1 MSELAKIDIKYL
13 KGVGPKKADILK
25 SELKV
30 ENVEDM
36 LYVFPFRYVDRSKF
50 YKISEVDSS
59 MAYVQIKGKLQSIST
74 VGEGKS
80 LRLSGIFTDGTS
92 SVELVWFKG
101 AKYIADQLKIGN
113 EYVMFGKPNYYNNQ
127 LNFVHPEMEI
137 INSAEAKR
145 TLGGLQGVYNTTEKM
160 KNGFLNTK
168 GIQTII
174 FNIMQTYMGTYQLPE
189 TLPAYL
195 LSKLN
200 LPTLDTCIRN
210 LHFPKDKAL
219 LEKCQFRMK
228 FEELFYIQLQ
238 LLQRNSIQNK
248 KAGFVFSTIGNY
260 FLTFYRDYIPFQ
272 LTGAQKRVIKEV
284 REDVRSGKQM
294 NRLLQGD
301 VGSGKTLVAL
311 MCTLIALDNNFQAC
325 IMAPTEILAT
335 QHYIS
340 ISRMLQPLSVQVRL
354 LTGSTKTAE
363 RRDIHEG
370 LENGTLQLLIGTH
383 ALLEDNVKFKN
394 LGLAIIDEQHRFGV
408 AQRAKLWAKNTCPP
422 HVLVMTATPIP
433 RTLAMTLYGDLDVS
447 VIDELPPGRQPIKT
461 IHRTE
466 NNRLGI
472 YDFIKREVAKG
483 RQAYIVYPLIK
494 ESEALDFQNLETG
507 YEQLKGIFPEP
518 QYHIS
523 MVHGQLPAIEKDQE
537 MQKFVNGQTQILVA
551 TTVIEVG
558 VNVPNASVM
567 VIESAERFGLAQ
579 LHQLRGRV
587 GRGAE
592 QSYCI
597 LITST
602 KQSKNT
608 RERMEIMT
616 SSTDGFE
623 ISEADLRL
631 RGPGDLEGTQQSG
644 MPFEL
649 HIADLARDGQIL
661 QVARDM
667 ARLILTNDPNL
678 ETPENRILKEQL
690 QKKAPTVDWGSI
702 S

>member
-1 MSELAKIDIKYL
+1 
-13 KGVGPKKADILK
+13 
-25 SELKV
+25 
-30 ENVEDM
+30 
-36 LYVFPFRYVDRSKF
+36 
-50 YKISEVDSS
+50 
-59 MAYVQIKGKLQSIST
+59 
-74 VGEGKS
+74 
-80 LRLSGIFTDGTS
+80 
-92 SVELVWFKG
+92 
-101 AKYIADQLKIGN
+101 
-113 EYVMFGKPNYYNNQ
+113 
-127 LNFVHPEMEI
+127 
-137 INSAEAKR
+137 
-145 TLGGLQGVYNTTEKM
+145 
-160 KNGFLNTK
+160 
-168 GIQTII
+168 
-174 FNIMQTYMGTYQLPE
+174 
-189 TLPAYL
+189 
-195 LSKLN
+195 
-200 LPTLDTCIRN
+200 
-210 LHFPKDKAL
+210 
-219 LEKCQFRMK
+219 MK

-408 AQRAKLWAKNTCPP
+408 AQRAKLWAKNNCPP

>member
-13 KGVGPKKADILK
+13 KGVGPKKAELLK

-30 ENVEDM
+30 ENLEDM
-36 LYVFPFRYVDRSKF
+36 LYVFPFRYVDRSQF
-50 YKISEVDSS
+50 YKIKDVDSN
-59 MAYVQIKGKLQSIST
+59 MAYVQIKGVLQSMRTI
-74 VGEGKS
+74 GEGKTS
-80 LRLSGIFTDGTS
+80 RLSGIFCDGEST
-92 SVELVWFKG
+92 VELVWFKG
-101 AKYIADQLKIGN
+101 AKYIADQLKIGV
-113 EYVMFGKPNYYNNQ
+113 EYVMFGKPSFFNSQ
-127 LNFVHPEMEI
+127 LNFVHPEMETV
-137 INSAEAKR
+137 NSAEAKR
-145 TLGGLQGVYNTTEKM
+145 TMGGLQGVYNTTEKM

-168 GIQTII
+168 NIQSII
-174 FNIMQTYMGTYQLPE
+174 FNIMQTHMATYQLPE

-195 LSKLN
+195 LAKLN
-200 LPTLDTCIRN
+200 IPTLDTCIRN

-238 LLQRNSIQNK
+238 LLQRNSIQHK
-248 KAGFVFSTIGNY
+248 KAGFVFGTIGNY
-260 FLTFYRDYIPFQ
+260 FNTFYRDYIPFE

-311 MCTLIALDNNFQAC
+311 MCALMALDNNFQAC

-340 ISRMLQPLSVQVRL
+340 ISKMLQPLSVQVRL

-363 RRDIHEG
+363 RRDIHER

-383 ALLEDNVKFKN
+383 ALLEDNVRFKN

-472 YDFIKREVAKG
+472 YDFVKKEIAKG

-523 MVHGQLPAIEKDQE
+523 MVHGQLPAIEKEQE

-567 VIESAERFGLAQ
+567 IIESAERFGLSQ

-597 LITST
+597 LITSV
-602 KQSKNT
+602 KQAKNT

-631 RGPGDLEGTQQSG
+631 RGPGDLDGTQQSG

-667 ARLILTNDPNL
+667 ARLILNNDPNL
-678 ETPENRILKEQL
+678 ETDENRILKQQL
-690 QKKAPTVDWGSI
+690 QKKAPAIDWGRI

>member
-36 LYVFPFRYVDRSKF
+36 LYVFPFRYIDRSKF

-59 MAYVQIKGKLQSIST
+59 MAYVQIKGKLQSIRT

-127 LNFVHPEMEI
+127 LNFVHPEMET

-523 MVHGQLPAIEKDQE
+523 MVHGQLSAIEKDQE